1 LFITRS
7 SVLVFTFCVLPYAI
21 SFAQPPAATTNGAPA
36 SASPQASTGTPQSAI
51 VLGDSLNA
59 LQPTV
64 ESLHQ
69 TLASLNVNKW
79 KAPGDVRG
87 QAQSDVDSM
96 QRDLSATLPD
106 LLSQAKTASTSL
118 APSFAVYRNVDAL
131 YDVLLRVTETATLAG
146 AQDARGLE
154 QSRAMLEQGR
164 SQLGAALLQASQAQD
179 AEVTQLRT
187 AAAAAAAA
195 APQVAPSKT
204 VVDDGP
210 APAKTKPAKRKKP
223 ATAPPTQP

>member
-1 LFITRS
+1 LITRS
-7 SVLVFTFCVLPYAI
+7 SVLVFAFCLLPCAV
-21 SFAQPPAATTNGAPA
+21 SFAQPPAATGNGAPA
-36 SASPQASTGTPQSAI
+36 GPSSQASTGTPQSAI

-64 ESLHQ
+64 ENLHQ

-87 QAQSDVDSM
+87 QSQSDVDSM
-96 QRDLSATLPD
+96 QRDLNATLPD
-106 LLSQAKTASTSL
+106 LLNQAKAASTSL

-146 AQDARGLE
+146 AQDAKGLE
-154 QSRAMLEQGR
+154 QSRAMLESGR

-179 AEVTQLRT
+179 AEVAQLRS
-187 AAAAAAAA
+187 AAVAAAAA
-195 APQVAPSKT
+195 APQAAPAKT

-210 APAKTKPAKRKKP
+210 APAKAKPAKRKKTP
-223 ATAPPTQP
+223 PPPSATQQ